1 MSALSPI
8 ASVKKEL
15 MKAVI
20 APILHNLKRGYVLL
34 DSLSNEQ
41 FVNNNIGPYNSTVG
55 QHFRHILDIYAC
67 IFKGLDSRKVDLT
80 ARDRN
85 ELAETNIGVA
95 RNYLDDIYAR
105 LEAIQHIDPS
115 TPVEVVD
122 DLGLGLVK
130 VDYTLGSA
138 LCQAHS
144 HAIHHFASLG
154 YMLHQMGIEIPDAR
168 FGYNPTTPDVVK

>member
-1 MSALSPI
+1 
-8 ASVKKEL
+8 

-20 APILHNLKRGYVLL
+20 APILHNLERGYVLL
-34 DSLSNEQ
+34 DNLTNEQ
-41 FVNNNIGPYNSTVG
+41 YVNANIGPYNSTIG
-55 QHFRHILDIYAC
+55 QHFRHILDIFSC
-67 IFKGLDSRKVDLT
+67 IFKGLDDKKVDLT

-95 RNYLDDIYAR
+95 RNYLDAIVQK
-105 LEAIQHIDPS
+105 LNAIQELDTDI
-115 TPVEVVD
+115 PVEVVD

-130 VDYTLGSA
+130 VNYTLGSA

-154 YMLHQMGIEIPDAR
+154 YMLHQLGVQIPDKR

>member
-1 MSALSPI
+1 
-8 ASVKKEL
+8 

-20 APILHNLKRGYVLL
+20 SPILHNLDRGYVLL
-34 DSLSNEQ
+34 DNLSNDQ
-41 FVNNNIGPYNSTVG
+41 FVNANIGPYNSTIG
-55 QHFRHILDIYAC
+55 QHFRHILDIFSC
-67 IFKGLDSRKVDLT
+67 IFKGLDDRKVDLT

-95 RNYLDDIYAR
+95 RNYLDDIVQK
-105 LEAIQHIDPS
+105 LNDIKDLDKDI
-115 TPVEVVD
+115 PVEVVD
-122 DLGLGLVK
+122 DLGLGLVQ
-130 VDYTLGSA
+130 VNYTLGSA

-154 YMLHQMGIEIPDAR
+154 YMLHQLGVEIPDRR